1 MAAVPPRGQPAWKTV
16 VGACLAAAAALW
28 LAPSFPAGGIS
39 NADAAARDSMPTL
52 SFVAQAAR
60 EALGRSGN
68 VNLETSLPGGT
79 VTYPLLVGGDVSGL
93 YYQWVGVS
101 DSMPIG
107 PILALA
113 GPDLRVPDEAGFY
126 RLSLMRDSVRRL
138 LDDLTVAVMVP
149 FEEKRGSRLNG
160 YLLGSWRSEAPP
172 GFVQITEK
180 DLELPL
186 SKHVRLGDFLP
197 QDGQV
202 AWPRYVAIDQK
213 LLDKLELVLALLDEW
228 AMPGHRVTADVN
240 AGFRSPSYNR
250 RVAGAAGSSRHQ
262 HGDAIDVAIDA
273 NGDGRVTRA
282 DVVLVQKA
290 VEAVESANPDLTG
303 GLGIYTS
310 GNFRRPFVHIDT
322 RGHRAR
328 WRG

>member
-1 MAAVPPRGQPAWKTV
+1 MGAGIAAI
-16 VGACLAAAAALW
+16 GAIW
-28 LAPSFPAGGIS
+28 LAPTLPAGGVS

-52 SFVAQAAR
+52 SFVAEVAR

-68 VNLETSLPGGT
+68 VKVETALPGGS

-93 YYQWVGVS
+93 FYQWVGVA
-101 DSMPIG
+101 DSVPIG
-107 PILALA
+107 PILSLA
-113 GPDLRVPDEAGFY
+113 GPELRAPDEAGFY

-138 LDDLTVAVMVP
+138 LDDLTLAVMVP
-149 FEEKRGSRLNG
+149 FADKRGSRLNG
-160 YLLGSWRSEAPP
+160 YLLGSWRSDAPD
-172 GFVQITEK
+172 GFVQISEK
-180 DLELPL
+180 DLDLPL
-186 SKHVRLGDFLP
+186 SKHVRLRDFLSH
-197 QDGQV
+197 DGQR
-202 AWPRYVAIDQK
+202 AWPRYVAVDQR
-213 LLDKLELVLALLDEW
+213 LLDKLELVLQQLDDW
-228 AMPGHRVTADVN
+228 ASPGHRVTVDVN

-250 RVAGAAGSSRHQ
+250 RVAGAANSSRHQ

-273 NGDGRVTRA
+273 NGDGRVSLA

-290 VEAVESANPDLTG
+290 VDAVERDNPDLTG
-303 GLGIYTS
+303 GLGVYTS